1 MEIRIGTS
9 GFSYGYWRNR
19 FYPQGLASGK
29 WLEYYATQFNSVE
42 LNNSFY
48 RFPTMK
54 LMEKLYSNVPEGFK
68 FAVKAHRI
76 ITHNKRFRDAEDKVR
91 EFEDLVHQGFKDK
104 LGPILYQ
111 LPPSYDF
118 SQERLDHVV
127 KHLDTGWTNVVEF
140 RHASW
145 WNEDV
150 YTVLREAGIS
160 FCNVSLLG
168 LPVTYIET
176 TPLYYHRMHGVP
188 ELFIS
193 AYASAE
199 ISELRA
205 NVPGTESAWVFFNNT
220 MYEAGYTNARELKG
234 LFDQPFLG

>member
-9 GFSYGYWRNR
+9 GYSYGYWRNR

-29 WLEYYATQFNSVE
+29 WLEYYATRFNSVE

-54 LMEKLYSNVPEGFK
+54 LMEKLYGTVPDGFK

-76 ITHNKRFRDAEDKVR
+76 ITHNMRLRGAEEKVR
-91 EFEDLVHQGFKDK
+91 EFEALVREGFKEK

-118 SQERLDHVV
+118 SAERLDHVIS
-127 KHLDTGWTNVVEF
+127 HLNTGWTNVVEF
-140 RHASW
+140 RHISW
-145 WNEDV
+145 WREDV
-150 YTVLREAGIS
+150 YEALREAGIS
-160 FCNVSLLG
+160 FCNVSLLN

-176 TPLYYHRMHGVP
+176 APLYYHRMHGVP

-193 AYASAE
+193 AYAAEE
-199 ISELRA
+199 ISALRA
-205 NVPGTESAWVFFNNT
+205 NIPQTDAAWIFFNNT
-220 MYEAGYTNARELKG
+220 MYEAGYTNAGELKG
-234 LFDQPFLG
+234 LFD